1 MLKYAAT
8 LHRNL
13 CGSVCGYTTHMMALQ
28 GSGNVSAFWAIKR
41 NTFSSD
47 GCDGCDGW
55 PLGC

>member
-47 GCDGCDGW
+47 GCDGW